1 MAWPLGRGSRKGAKS
16 SGSNPE
22 DDISVRRLEAMS
34 NVGYEEVPL
43 PDEGELSEEEAWT
56 ISPTSA
62 VVRIGSQMLGDP
74 SGKSSPAVSSA
85 PQTVSAT
92 VDTKALERLLSSR
105 LDMVEDTMRSMS
117 FQIQNA
123 ITSIPESSASSDGEG
138 EADAEGND
146 GEDGEDSELE
156 AGVVASGVDI
166 TGIESTD
173 RVISASGEVI
183 QATASG
189 RTRMAANDAASLLE
203 LYEAQ
208 ALTLNPFLA
217 APEGLEEVSKS
228 IDVGPHM
235 LAALLLDNMTGMAAT
250 SFLQKAAQSGML
262 NEEEYNAVVSIVH
275 LAVSGDPESALE
287 DKLPN
292 KELLTFAA
300 LITAWR
306 NSSQDSSQME
316 G

>member
-1 MAWPLGRGSRKGAKS
+1 V
-16 SGSNPE
+16 E
-22 DDISVRRLEAMS
+22 DDISIRRLEAMS

-62 VVRIGSQMLGDP
+62 AVRIGSQLIGEVG
-74 SGKSSPAVSSA
+74 GKSSPVSSSI
-85 PQTVSAT
+85 QTVEAT

-117 FQIQNA
+117 FQIQDA
-123 ITSIPESSASSDGEG
+123 ITKIPESSASSDEG
-138 EADAEGND
+138 EEGD
-146 GEDGEDSELE
+146 EDGEEGSISDSTEISP
-156 AGVVASGVDI
+156 VSD
-166 TGIESTD
+166 STD
-173 RVISASGEVI
+173 RVITATGEVI
-183 QATASG
+183 QAPAGS
-189 RTRMAANDAASLLE
+189 TRMAADDAASLME

-208 ALTLNPFLA
+208 ALALNPFLA
-217 APEGLEEVSKS
+217 TPEGLEEVSRS
-228 IDVGPHM
+228 VDVGSYT

-250 SFLQKAAQSGML
+250 SFLQKAIQSGML
-262 NEEEYNAVVSIVH
+262 TEDEYNAVVAIVH

-292 KELLTFAA
+292 RELLTFSA

-306 NSSQDSSQME
+306 NKSQDSSPME

>member
-1 MAWPLGRGSRKGAKS
+1 MAWPLGRGGRKGSRGADADAQ
-16 SGSNPE
+16 
-22 DDISVRRLEAMS
+22 DDISIRRLEAMS

-62 VVRIGSQMLGDP
+62 VVRIGSQMVGDS
-74 SGKSSPAVSSA
+74 SGKSSPAASPSPVQS
-85 PQTVSAT
+85 VSAT

-123 ITSIPESSASSDGEG
+123 ITNIPESSESSEDE
-138 EADAEGND
+138 EDADA
-146 GEDGEDSELE
+146 DSEEDDGDGKLE
-156 AGVVASGVDI
+156 AGVIASEMDVSVGDVP
-166 TGIESTD
+166 D
-173 RVISASGEVI
+173 RVITATGQIIQPSATGSN
-183 QATASG
+183 
-189 RTRMAANDAASLLE
+189 RMAANDAASLLE

-208 ALTLNPFLA
+208 ALNLNPFLA
-217 APEGLEEVSKS
+217 APEGLEEVTKS

-262 NEEEYNAVVSIVH
+262 NEVEYNSIVSIVH
-275 LAVSGDPESALE
+275 LAVAGDPESALD

-306 NSSQDSSQME
+306 NNSQDSSQME

>member
-1 MAWPLGRGSRKGAKS
+1 MAWPLGLGGRKS
-16 SGSNPE
+16 SQSTDADVD
-22 DDISVRRLEAMS
+22 DDISLRRLEAMS

-62 VVRIGSQMLGDP
+62 AVRIGSQLIGEVG
-74 SGKSSPAVSSA
+74 GKSSSVSSSI
-85 PQTVSAT
+85 QTVEAT

-117 FQIQNA
+117 FQIQDA
-123 ITSIPESSASSDGEG
+123 ITKIPESSVSSDEG
-138 EADAEGND
+138 EEGD
-146 GEDGEDSELE
+146 EDGEEGSISDSTEISPVSDS
-156 AGVVASGVDI
+156 A
-166 TGIESTD
+166 D
-173 RVISASGEVI
+173 RVITATGEVI
-183 QATASG
+183 QAPIGS
-189 RTRMAANDAASLLE
+189 TRMAADDAASLME

-208 ALTLNPFLA
+208 ALALNPFLA
-217 APEGLEEVSKS
+217 TPEGLEEVSRS
-228 IDVGPHM
+228 VDVGSHT

-250 SFLQKAAQSGML
+250 SFLQKAVQSGML
-262 NEEEYNAVVSIVH
+262 TEDEYNAVVSIVH

-292 KELLTFAA
+292 RELLTFSA

-306 NSSQDSSQME
+306 NSSQDSSPME

>member
-1 MAWPLGRGSRKGAKS
+1 MAWPLGLGGRKRS
-16 SGSNPE
+16 QSTDTDVE
-22 DDISVRRLEAMS
+22 DDISIRRLEAMS

-62 VVRIGSQMLGDP
+62 AVRIGSQLIGEV
-74 SGKSSPAVSSA
+74 GGVSSSVSSSI
-85 PQTVSAT
+85 QTVEAT

-117 FQIQNA
+117 FQIQDA
-123 ITSIPESSASSDGEG
+123 ITKIPESSASSDE
-138 EADAEGND
+138 AEGD
-146 GEDGEDSELE
+146 EGVEVDETIASDSVEGGESAATSFDSQS
-156 AGVVASGVDI
+156 A
-166 TGIESTD
+166 D
-173 RVISASGEVI
+173 RVITASGEVI
-183 QATASG
+183 QAPAGS
-189 RTRMAANDAASLLE
+189 TRMAADDAASLME

-208 ALTLNPFLA
+208 ALALNPFLA
-217 APEGLEEVSKS
+217 TPEGLEEVSRS
-228 IDVGPHM
+228 VDVGSYT

-250 SFLQKAAQSGML
+250 SFLQKAIQSGML
-262 NEEEYNAVVSIVH
+262 TEDEYNAVVAIVH

-292 KELLTFAA
+292 RELLTFSA

-306 NSSQDSSQME
+306 NKSQDSSPME

>member
-1 MAWPLGRGSRKGAKS
+1 MAWPLGRGGRKGSRNADADTQ
-16 SGSNPE
+16 
-22 DDISVRRLEAMS
+22 DDISIRRLEAMS

-56 ISPTSA
+56 ISPMSA

-85 PQTVSAT
+85 TQTVSAT

-123 ITSIPESSASSDGEG
+123 ITTIPETSASSDGEG
-138 EADAEGND
+138 DADAEGTDGDD
-146 GEDGEDSELE
+146 GENSELE

-166 TGIESTD
+166 SGIESTD
-173 RVISASGEVI
+173 RVISTSGEVI
-183 QATASG
+183 QVPASG
-189 RTRMAANDAASLLE
+189 STRMAANDAASLLE

-217 APEGLEEVSKS
+217 TPEGLEEVSKS

-275 LAVSGDPESALE
+275 LAVSGDPEYALE

>member
-1 MAWPLGRGSRKGAKS
+1 MAWPLGLGGRKRS
-16 SGSNPE
+16 QSTDTDVE
-22 DDISVRRLEAMS
+22 DDISIRRLEAMS

-62 VVRIGSQMLGDP
+62 AVRIGSQLIGEVG
-74 SGKSSPAVSSA
+74 GKSSPVSSSI
-85 PQTVSAT
+85 QTVEAT

-117 FQIQNA
+117 FQIQDA
-123 ITSIPESSASSDGEG
+123 ITKIPESSASSDEG
-138 EADAEGND
+138 EEGD
-146 GEDGEDSELE
+146 EDGEKGSISDSTEISP
-156 AGVVASGVDI
+156 VSD
-166 TGIESTD
+166 STD
-173 RVISASGEVI
+173 RVITATGEVI
-183 QATASG
+183 QAPAGS
-189 RTRMAANDAASLLE
+189 TRMAADDAASLME

-208 ALTLNPFLA
+208 ALALNPFLA
-217 APEGLEEVSKS
+217 TPEGLEEVSRS
-228 IDVGPHM
+228 VDVGSYT

-250 SFLQKAAQSGML
+250 SFLQKAIQSGML
-262 NEEEYNAVVSIVH
+262 TEDEYNAVVAIVH

-292 KELLTFAA
+292 RELLTFSA

-306 NSSQDSSQME
+306 NKSQDSSPME

>member
-1 MAWPLGRGSRKGAKS
+1 MAWPLGRGGRKS
-16 SGSNPE
+16 SRGADADAQ
-22 DDISVRRLEAMS
+22 DDISIRRLEAMS

-62 VVRIGSQMLGDP
+62 VVRIGSQMAGDS
-74 SGKSSPAVSSA
+74 SGKSSPAASPSPVQS
-85 PQTVSAT
+85 VSAT

-123 ITSIPESSASSDGEG
+123 ITSIPESSESASDEEAVDGE
-138 EADAEGND
+138 EVD
-146 GEDGEDSELE
+146 GDGELE
-156 AGVVASGVDI
+156 AGVIASEMDVSLGDVP
-166 TGIESTD
+166 D
-173 RVISASGEVI
+173 RVITATGQIIQPSATGSN
-183 QATASG
+183 
-189 RTRMAANDAASLLE
+189 RMAANDAASLME

-208 ALTLNPFLA
+208 ALNLNPFLA
-217 APEGLEEVSKS
+217 APEGLEEVTKS

-262 NEEEYNAVVSIVH
+262 NEVEYNSIVSIVH
-275 LAVSGDPESALE
+275 LAVAGDPESALD

-306 NSSQDSSQME
+306 NNSQDSSQME

>member
-1 MAWPLGRGSRKGAKS
+1 MAWPLGLGGRKRS
-16 SGSNPE
+16 ESLDSDVE
-22 DDISVRRLEAMS
+22 DDISIRRLEAMS

-62 VVRIGSQMLGDP
+62 AVRIGSQLIGEVG
-74 SGKSSPAVSSA
+74 GKSSSVSSSI
-85 PQTVSAT
+85 QTVEAT

-117 FQIQNA
+117 FQIQDA
-123 ITSIPESSASSDGEG
+123 ITKIPESSASSD
-138 EADAEGND
+138 DAEGD
-146 GEDGEDSELE
+146 EGVEVDETDETIASDSVEGGESAATSFDLQS
-156 AGVVASGVDI
+156 A
-166 TGIESTD
+166 D
-173 RVISASGEVI
+173 RVITASGEVI
-183 QATASG
+183 KAPAGS
-189 RTRMAANDAASLLE
+189 TRMAADDAASLME

-208 ALTLNPFLA
+208 ALALNPFLA
-217 APEGLEEVSKS
+217 TPEGLEEVSRS
-228 IDVGPHM
+228 VDVGSYT

-250 SFLQKAAQSGML
+250 SFLQKAIQSGML
-262 NEEEYNAVVSIVH
+262 TEDEYNAVVAIVH

-292 KELLTFAA
+292 RELLTFSA

-306 NSSQDSSQME
+306 NKSQGSSSME

>member
-1 MAWPLGRGSRKGAKS
+1 MAWPLGRGGRKGSRNADADAQ
-16 SGSNPE
+16 
-22 DDISVRRLEAMS
+22 DDISIRRLEAMS

-62 VVRIGSQMLGDP
+62 VVRIGSQMVGDS
-74 SGKSSPAVSSA
+74 SGKSSPAASPSPVQS
-85 PQTVSAT
+85 VSAT

-123 ITSIPESSASSDGEG
+123 ITNIPESSESSEDE
-138 EADAEGND
+138 EDADT
-146 GEDGEDSELE
+146 DSEEDDGDGKLE
-156 AGVVASGVDI
+156 AGVIASEMDVSVGDVP
-166 TGIESTD
+166 D
-173 RVISASGEVI
+173 RVITATGQIIQPSATGSN
-183 QATASG
+183 
-189 RTRMAANDAASLLE
+189 RMAANDAASLLE

-208 ALTLNPFLA
+208 ALNLNPFLA
-217 APEGLEEVSKS
+217 APEGLEEVTKS

-262 NEEEYNAVVSIVH
+262 NEVEYNSIVSIVH
-275 LAVSGDPESALE
+275 LAVAGDPESALD

-306 NSSQDSSQME
+306 NNSQDSSQME

>member
-1 MAWPLGRGSRKGAKS
+1 MAWPLGLGGRKRS
-16 SGSNPE
+16 ESLDSDVE
-22 DDISVRRLEAMS
+22 DDISIRRLEAMS

-62 VVRIGSQMLGDP
+62 AVRIGSQLIGEVG
-74 SGKSSPAVSSA
+74 GKSSSVSSSI
-85 PQTVSAT
+85 QTVEAT

-117 FQIQNA
+117 FQIQDA
-123 ITSIPESSASSDGEG
+123 ITKIPESSVSSDEGEG
-138 EADAEGND
+138 EGEEED
-146 GEDGEDSELE
+146 EDGEEGSISDSTEISP
-156 AGVVASGVDI
+156 VSD
-166 TGIESTD
+166 STD
-173 RVISASGEVI
+173 RVITATGEVI
-183 QATASG
+183 QAPTGS
-189 RTRMAANDAASLLE
+189 TRMAADDEASLME

-208 ALTLNPFLA
+208 ALALNPFLA
-217 APEGLEEVSKS
+217 TPEGLEEVSRS
-228 IDVGPHM
+228 VDVGSYT

-250 SFLQKAAQSGML
+250 SFLQKAVQSGML
-262 NEEEYNAVVSIVH
+262 TEDEYNAVVSIVH

-292 KELLTFAA
+292 RELLTFSA

-306 NSSQDSSQME
+306 NKSQDSSPME

>member
-1 MAWPLGRGSRKGAKS
+1 MAWPLGLGGRKRS
-16 SGSNPE
+16 QSTDTDVE
-22 DDISVRRLEAMS
+22 DDISIRRLEAMS

-62 VVRIGSQMLGDP
+62 AVRIGSQLIGEVG
-74 SGKSSPAVSSA
+74 GKSSPVSSSI
-85 PQTVSAT
+85 QTVEAT

-117 FQIQNA
+117 FQIQDA
-123 ITSIPESSASSDGEG
+123 ITKIPESSASSDEG
-138 EADAEGND
+138 EEGD
-146 GEDGEDSELE
+146 EDGEEGSISDSTEISP
-156 AGVVASGVDI
+156 VSD
-166 TGIESTD
+166 STD
-173 RVISASGEVI
+173 RVITATGEVI
-183 QATASG
+183 QAPAGS
-189 RTRMAANDAASLLE
+189 TRMAADDAASLME

-208 ALTLNPFLA
+208 ALALNPFLA
-217 APEGLEEVSKS
+217 TPEGLEEVSRS
-228 IDVGPHM
+228 VDVGSYT

-250 SFLQKAAQSGML
+250 SFLQKAIQSGML
-262 NEEEYNAVVSIVH
+262 TEDEYNAVVAIVH

-292 KELLTFAA
+292 RELLTFSA

-306 NSSQDSSQME
+306 NKSQDSSPME

>member
-1 MAWPLGRGSRKGAKS
+1 MAWPLGLGGRKS
-16 SGSNPE
+16 SQSTDADVD
-22 DDISVRRLEAMS
+22 DDISLRRLEAMS

-62 VVRIGSQMLGDP
+62 AVRIGSQLIGEVG
-74 SGKSSPAVSSA
+74 GKSSSVSSSI
-85 PQTVSAT
+85 QTVEAT
-92 VDTKALERLLSSR
+92 VDTKALERLLASR

-117 FQIQNA
+117 FQIQDA
-123 ITSIPESSASSDGEG
+123 ITKIPESSVSSDEG
-138 EADAEGND
+138 EEGD
-146 GEDGEDSELE
+146 EDGEEGSISDSTEISP
-156 AGVVASGVDI
+156 VSD
-166 TGIESTD
+166 STD
-173 RVISASGEVI
+173 RVITATGEVI
-183 QATASG
+183 QAPIGS
-189 RTRMAANDAASLLE
+189 TRMAADDAASLME

-208 ALTLNPFLA
+208 ALALNPFLA
-217 APEGLEEVSKS
+217 TPEGLEEVSRS
-228 IDVGPHM
+228 VDVGSHT

-250 SFLQKAAQSGML
+250 SFLQKAVQSGML
-262 NEEEYNAVVSIVH
+262 TEDEYNAVVSIVH

-292 KELLTFAA
+292 RELLTFSA

-306 NSSQDSSQME
+306 NSSQDSSPME

>member
-1 MAWPLGRGSRKGAKS
+1 MAWPLGLGSRKRSQS
-16 SGSNPE
+16 SDADVE

-62 VVRIGSQMLGDP
+62 AVRIGSQLIGEVG
-74 SGKSSPAVSSA
+74 GKSSSVSSSI
-85 PQTVSAT
+85 QTVEAT
-92 VDTKALERLLSSR
+92 VDTKALERLLASR

-117 FQIQNA
+117 FQIQDA
-123 ITSIPESSASSDGEG
+123 ITKIPESSVSSDEG
-138 EADAEGND
+138 EEGD
-146 GEDGEDSELE
+146 EDGEEGSISDSTEISP
-156 AGVVASGVDI
+156 VSD
-166 TGIESTD
+166 STD
-173 RVISASGEVI
+173 RVITATGEVI
-183 QATASG
+183 QAPIGS
-189 RTRMAANDAASLLE
+189 TRMAADDAASLME

-208 ALTLNPFLA
+208 ALALNPFLA
-217 APEGLEEVSKS
+217 TPEGLEEVSRS
-228 IDVGPHM
+228 VDVGSHT

-250 SFLQKAAQSGML
+250 SFLQKAVQSGML
-262 NEEEYNAVVSIVH
+262 TEDEYNAVVSIVH

-292 KELLTFAA
+292 RELLTFSA

-306 NSSQDSSQME
+306 NSSQDSSPME